1 MGQKVNP
8 IGFRIGTFLPWK
20 SRWFSEDSKYKDY
33 LLEDIEIRR
42 TLMEKLKIAGIIQ
55 VELERLPKSLV
66 VILTVSRP
74 GVVIGRGGSGLEEIK
89 KIILEVIDRFK
100 KSKSRSASQVSD
112 GQSGQSLKIDLRVN
126 EVRNPEISAHLVA
139 TRIAFELER
148 RFPHRRVVN
157 RAMERVMQAGA
168 EGVKIILSGRIA
180 GADIARVEKYHLGSV
195 PTQTL
200 RERIDYA
207 RSTALLKRGCVGVKV
222 YIHKKAEKD

>member
-100 KSKSRSASQVSD
+100 KSKSRSASQVSG
-112 GQSGQSLKIDLRVN
+112 GQSGQSLKIVLRVN

-168 EGVKIILSGRIA
+168 KGVKIILSGRIA